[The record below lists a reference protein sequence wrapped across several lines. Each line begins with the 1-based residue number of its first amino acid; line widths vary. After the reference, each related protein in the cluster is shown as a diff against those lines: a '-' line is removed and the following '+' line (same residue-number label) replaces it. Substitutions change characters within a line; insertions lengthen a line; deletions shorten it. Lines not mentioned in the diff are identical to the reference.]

1 MWELVF
7 SIANMRDVFWSTGN
21 VNEESESG
29 SCAGFANQPCR
40 GDFGEVKLGLRRAE
54 LRGAK
59 QGIVDFNKYQNQ
71 RFLRKPKPTHPA
83 DCCVFL
89 DNSERGLYTRG
100 AVWKTGDKWKLPG
113 KRRTVAT
120 RTKNYVKRMSEGTQ
134 DRSVLNDEVA
144 EGSDAQRP
152 VRVGF

>member
-1 MWELVF
+1 MF
-7 SIANMRDVFWSTGN
+7 DIADMRGVFWSTGN
-21 VNEESESG
+21 ANEKSESG
-29 SCAGFANQPCR
+29 SCTGFVNQPRR
-40 GDFGEVKLGLRRAE
+40 GYLGEVKLGL

-71 RFLRKPKPTHPA
+71 RFLRKPKPTHPV
-83 DCCVFL
+83 DCCVFI

-100 AVWKTGDKWKLPG
+100 GVWKTGDKWKLPG

-120 RTKNYVKRMSEGTQ
+120 RTRYYVKRMSEGTQ
-134 DRSVLNDEVA
+134 DWSVLNDGVA
-144 EGSDAQRP
+144 EGSDAQRA

>member
-71 RFLRKPKPTHPA
+71 RFPRKPKPTHPA
-83 DCCVFL
+83 DCCVFI
-89 DNSERGLYTRG
+89 DNPERGLYTR
-100 AVWKTGDKWKLPG
+100 AQSG
-113 KRRTVAT
+113 KRAISGNCQGKEER
-120 RTKNYVKRMSEGTQ
+120 
-134 DRSVLNDEVA
+134 L
-144 EGSDAQRP
+144 RP
-152 VRVGF
+152 VRRTT